1 MLSYLAGVVDMAHA
15 QLPEH
20 YAESVMV
27 FALSEDGEVEISL
40 RLARFVLTGKATI
53 WFHIATPEGA
63 WSLAD
68 ESFETSNNATPVNAE
83 VASFVAR
90 RKDQSI
96 SFHSAQ
102 RQESQMQ
109 GKVTG
114 VLNVQPTRHPTLGEG
129 SLPVSIELNYTS
141 DSPGYRSPNG
151 RWEMTGVV
159 TGSVTVNGKTTA
171 LRNAGKWHEQTG
183 PRAQF
188 APAFTYFNVQNK
200 NVALL
205 AIAFAGGVSGYG
217 MLNGKLQTL
226 QAFEIEDSASAPR
239 RFKAVLVDAST
250 QTEQVIAGSA
260 RVVQSWSVPIEG
272 QRRPGSAVIVD
283 SSAGKM
289 FGSLND
295 WQPKP

>member
-1 MLSYLAGVVDMAHA
+1 MPYGQSHA

-20 YAESVMV
+20 YAESVMI
-27 FALSEDGEVEISL
+27 FALSEDGEQEISL
-40 RLARFVLTGKATI
+40 RLARFPLTGKATI
-53 WFHIATPEGA
+53 WLHIATSEGA

-68 ESFETSNNATPVNAE
+68 ESFETSNDATPVAGE

-96 SFHSAQ
+96 SFISEQ
-102 RQESQMQ
+102 RHAAHMQ

-114 VLNVQPTRHPTLGEG
+114 VLNVQPTRHPVSGEG
-129 SLPVSIELNYTS
+129 SLPVSFELNYTS

-151 RWEMTGVV
+151 RWEMTGAI
-159 TGSVTVNGKTTA
+159 TGSVTLKGKTTA
-171 LRNAGKWHEQTG
+171 LRHAGKWHEQTG

-188 APAFTYFNVQNK
+188 APAFTYFNVQNQ

-217 MLNGKLQTL
+217 MLNGKLQKL

-250 QTEQVIAGSA
+250 QTEQVIEGSA
-260 RVVQSWSVPIEG
+260 RIVQSWSVPIEG
-272 QRRPGSAVIVD
+272 KRRPGSAVLVD

-295 WQPKP
+295 WQPER